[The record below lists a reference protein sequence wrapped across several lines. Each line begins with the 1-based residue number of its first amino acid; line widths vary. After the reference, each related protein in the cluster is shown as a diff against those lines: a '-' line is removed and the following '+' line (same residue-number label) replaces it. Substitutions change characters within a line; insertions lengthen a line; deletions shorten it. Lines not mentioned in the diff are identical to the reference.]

1 MQMRS
6 RSIGIAT
13 AICIIFGVC
22 IGLIS
27 QQKLK
32 YAALKV
38 GESSGF
44 QRDKNSEQH
53 KKVEPKDLDSPGQTA
68 SSQPPLLRN
77 VQRVSRSTP
86 TLLDEAEQAIQ
97 DARYEHA
104 EDLLSEI
111 CKTQGSRVDGRT
123 FLKLAVCQETLG
135 LYQEAVENYQT
146 AISRTQSQP
155 VLTAARLGRARIW
168 SKSGKALSAR
178 NDLLR
183 TLLTHQDVRSVAVEA
198 RLVHQLGLV
207 SAAIALKSEA
217 ELSSLSDDDL
227 SIPLEEIAAENFV
240 NEVLVTSRASHS
252 QISSNELVRN
262 VLRLDSSSDSIL
274 LEVQSPGIT
283 VSDFLVQISAA
294 SGIQCVIEDECL
306 ERLSQ
311 RNIATNFQGL
321 PLSVIYDSVL
331 FPLEC
336 RWSEQG
342 NEIHV
347 RSLEDADV
355 NVELEQAERLLRFA
369 MTSAPEHSLAPISLT
384 ALASLKARQGDR
396 IAAMRGLQRT
406 LEQFPET
413 THAGE
418 IWLNI
423 GKCHLG
429 KNWEEALAGFYK
441 AADLGEG
448 GDTGAIANLYI
459 GRIHLRNACP
469 TKAVSPLRIAQDL
482 TVNDRLKMEI
492 LLSLAAAYQM
502 SGQYPESEEVL
513 ARCLQNRHSF
523 EKRNEITII
532 SSLIESGDMSS
543 KTRTRRESVEL
554 ISALSNLDLN
564 STFGEYWWFLSCREY
579 HELGFKEEAQRL
591 FQSHQSQHLGLPI
604 EKQLRTLLFSGSS
617 VASLATDE
625 ICRQS
630 DGASND
636 SLDMISSLPPNI
648 TLEELLE
655 LYKAVISNPESS
667 GKVKQQLLQ
676 KIGHVYQSQGQHDM
690 AIQCYTGTLETD
702 LIGNK
707 P

>member
-1 MQMRS
+1 MS
-6 RSIGIAT
+6 T
-13 AICIIFGVC
+13 
-22 IGLIS
+22 
-27 QQKLK
+27 QQKLN

-38 GESSGF
+38 GESKG
-44 QRDKNSEQH
+44 
-53 KKVEPKDLDSPGQTA
+53 
-68 SSQPPLLRN
+68 
-77 VQRVSRSTP
+77 VQRSKNYEQGSYEQGNYEQSKTAESNEADSLGQPASGQPVLKRNGQRFARSTP
-86 TLLDEAEQAIQ
+86 VLLDEAEQAIQ

-111 CKTQGSRVDGRT
+111 CKTQGARVDGRT

-198 RLVHQLGLV
+198 RLVHQIGLV
-207 SAAIALKSEA
+207 SAAIALKSDA
-217 ELSSLSDDDL
+217 GLSSLSDDDL
-227 SIPLEEIAAENFV
+227 TIPAEEIAAEKFV
-240 NEVLVTSRASHS
+240 NEILVTSRASNLP
-252 QISSNELVRN
+252 SSSDELVRN

-283 VSDFLVQISAA
+283 VRDFLVQISAA
-294 SGIQCVIEDECL
+294 SGINCIIEEECL

-321 PLSVIYDSVL
+321 PLSVIFDSVL

-336 RWSEQG
+336 CWVEQG

-347 RSLEDADV
+347 HSLENGDE
-355 NVELEQAERLLRFA
+355 NVDLEQAERILRFA
-369 MTSAPEHSLAPISLT
+369 MTSAPEHSLAPISMT
-384 ALASLKARQGDR
+384 ALAALKARQGDR
-396 IAAMRGLQRT
+396 TVALRGLQRT
-406 LEQFPET
+406 LEQFPDT
-413 THAGE
+413 SHAGE

-423 GKCHLG
+423 GKCHLQKNG
-429 KNWEEALAGFYK
+429 KEALAGFYK
-441 AADLGEG
+441 AADLGAG
-448 GDTGAIANLYI
+448 GDTDAIANLYI

-482 TVNDRLKMEI
+482 TVDDRLQMEI

-502 SGQYPESEEVL
+502 SGQFSESEEVL
-513 ARCLQNRHSF
+513 TRCLQNRHSF

-532 SSLIESGDMSS
+532 SSLIESGDLSPKM
-543 KTRTRRESVEL
+543 RTRRESVEL
-554 ISALSNLDLN
+554 ISALSNLDFN

-579 HELGFKEEAQRL
+579 HELGFNEEAQRL
-591 FQSHQSQHLGLPI
+591 FQSQQSQHLGLPI
-604 EKQLRTLLFSGSS
+604 EQQLRTLLFSGSS
-617 VASLATDE
+617 VESLASE
-625 ICRQS
+625 EKCRRS
-630 DGASND
+630 IGAAND

-648 TLEELLE
+648 SLEELLE
-655 LYKAVISNPESS
+655 LYKAVVSNPESS
-667 GKVKQQLLQ
+667 GKVKQYLLQ

-690 AIQCYTGTLETD
+690 AIQCYTGTLESV
-702 LIGNK
+702 LSGNE